1 MTHYGPGWRPAPSER
16 DYLADLDER
25 QRHARDLAARAE
37 LSPYV
42 RRALAHTLPASDR
55 TGTLRRMDYGR

>member
-16 DYLADLDER
+16 DHLAELEDR
-25 QRHARDLAARAE
+25 QRRARDIARAE